1 MLFREKIQTKMA
13 IIFSISNREETIV
26 VSRPLPSKHSL
37 CSKKKEGRSAIIER
51 DKKRL
56 LRGEDSFPLRGFM
69 NNKRM
74 ADAIEKTVVILN
86 AIAESFLPDS
96 PCEFQNGKRLQ
107 KPDVKLNEVEA
118 ER

>member
-1 MLFREKIQTKMA
+1 
-13 IIFSISNREETIV
+13 
-26 VSRPLPSKHSL
+26 
-37 CSKKKEGRSAIIER
+37 
-51 DKKRL
+51 
-56 LRGEDSFPLRGFM
+56 M

-74 ADAIEKTVVILN
+74 ADAIEKTMVILN